1 MFGEYYADREME
13 GVHHDAAYFLSI
25 PNLRRW
31 AVNALEEDNHELTQE
46 EIDEMDID
54 EEENTATMHFD
65 STPRNEGWGMTEI
78 PRRKPE
84 TMEEPEEEEEETWHY
99 CHGKRCCDDR
109 SKAPFQGCTYCRSSR
124 CCKGQSKMLPDIDEA
139 VSIVQLGQLDL
150 TVNLRMTATVR
161 GEGNFH
167 DQKLRVQSIIK
178 KLFNEDFPGV
188 DVQLLPASSEKP
200 NKPGEHNKEL
210 VDCTAQLSPKET
222 KRQVG
227 TSQTEVEVKITKKA
241 EQQNGIKNSPQPEVR
256 VTKRIQQQE
265 IEQQEAEQ
273 QKGTKDI
280 PQPEANVV
288 KETEKQE
295 DILQS
300 EVNIT
305 EELKQIGSA
314 ITEEYNQ
321 QEESK
326 NQEKVEQPE
335 ETPEP
340 EVESKTTDETEPHED
355 TTEEFEHQEPEVKLV
370 QEIEQNTTPEAEVE
384 SGDTNQTVQQE
395 ETTQFEL
402 DTTNETE
409 QQEET
414 PEPEVMITK
423 EIEQQ
428 EERVEVPKETNIV
441 EQTDKDAEQEEAS
454 EPEAEITK
462 ETVLSEDDSAPEPEV
477 ETEITQEAEL
487 LQGAPKPEVEMHMET
502 LQPELKI
509 TKEMGQQQ
517 DTLEPEAETTEET
530 VQKEETPEPEVETTK
545 VAEQQE
551 SGLEITKFEELE
563 QKDGTPVTGVEV
575 LGEAEK
581 EVTSGGE
588 VGTTKQHKQKLE
600 ETTETKVGITEIP
613 ANELDSVNFGLENLF
628 GLFDGLNLRKRLFKK
643 HTTSETEAKTIKQLE
658 QQKAEQEEL
667 LESVK
672 VPEKPEQQIETEVN
686 PTVEALGENQ
696 VRTPINRA

>member
-65 STPRNEGWGMTEI
+65 STPRNEGRGMTEI

-295 DILQS
+295 DIPQS

-305 EELKQIGSA
+305 EELKQIESA

-335 ETPEP
+335 ETP
-340 EVESKTTDETEPHED
+340 
-355 TTEEFEHQEPEVKLV
+355 
-370 QEIEQNTTPEAEVE
+370 
-384 SGDTNQTVQQE
+384 
-395 ETTQFEL
+395 
-402 DTTNETE
+402 ETE

-477 ETEITQEAEL
+477 ETEITEEAEL

-517 DTLEPEAETTEET
+517 DTPEPEAETTEET

-563 QKDGTPVTGVEV
+563 QKDDTPVTGVEV

-613 ANELDSVNFGLENLF
+613 ANETDSVNFGLENLSLF